1 METSATLKEDPCF
14 SLLEPHVAS
23 SVSALSRLL
32 GILSWHPLTPAGQPW
47 LTKLAQCPR
56 ALVGKK
62 KFRNTSKKISF
73 LCSWVASPQPW
84 KKNSKKNHKTS
95 PQLLTLLWKTLQLRL
110 IKLLNLQRCKI
121 TLVSYCSKRNWHFVA
136 VVAAAVWGDIRHC
149 CLFIINSYFSLT
161 DFI

>member
-32 GILSWHPLTPAGQPW
+32 GILLTSADSSRPALTHQASSVSQSPSWEKSSEIPVR
-47 LTKLAQCPR
+47 KLASLQ
-56 ALVGKK
+56 LSSISSTLKK
-62 KFRNTSKKISF
+62 TARKTTKHLN
-73 LCSWVASPQPW
+73 SW
-84 KKNSKKNHKTS
+84 
-95 PQLLTLLWKTLQLRL
+95 LFWKTLQLRL

-136 VVAAAVWGDIRHC
+136 VVAAAVWGISGIAAY
-149 CLFIINSYFSLT
+149 LL
-161 DFI
+161 